1 MRLFII
7 AVFSFIHISWKKKN
21 GKPKKTELRPDL
33 KKCHPGLQVS
43 KVWARKEERDGE
55 ILKISSK
62 NGKMFKGVKTLIIW
76 K

>member
-1 MRLFII
+1 MSVVYHYRVQFYSY
-7 AVFSFIHISWKKKN
+7 FMKKY
-21 GKPKKTELRPDL
+21 GRQKKTELRPDL

-43 KVWARKEERDGE
+43 EVWARKEETDGE

-62 NGKMFKGVKTLIIW
+62 NGKIFKGVKTFIIW